1 MGQESATTR
10 RWTRGYSIAL
20 LPRQPEPAGEQA
32 GWPGIFYL
40 MDAFAENYPVAF
52 QSIFNTKAE
61 EATRCNGGAQL
72 GASGA
77 ASGVKRW

>member
-1 MGQESATTR
+1 
-10 RWTRGYSIAL
+10 
-20 LPRQPEPAGEQA
+20 
-32 GWPGIFYL
+32 

-72 GASGA
+72 GTSGA